1 MPLEGLRTVT
11 NMGGELKENESWNEY
26 THECKQRENKAVPLH
41 PITPSGRGQ
50 HFNNPEPKTVEKDLS
65 TGKTTR
71 KRSNKP
77 SVRPDGRT
85 KKTVTDEADKKL
97 QEVNQK
103 DIKKRNLAPKKVN
116 DKTD

>member
-11 NMGGELKENESWNEY
+11 NMGGQLKEDEDWKVY
-26 THECKQRENKAVPLH
+26 QHECQQRENKAVPLH
-41 PITPSGRGQ
+41 PIAPSGRGQ

-65 TGKTTR
+65 TGKTTK

-77 SVRPDGRT
+77 RT

-97 QEVNQK
+97 QEVNQQ
-103 DIKKRNLAPKKVN
+103 DIKKRNLTPKKVN